1 MLSKFR
7 NNKKGFTLIELMIV
21 VAILA
26 ILSVVAVPAFI
37 KYMRKAKTAEAVD
50 MLDKI
55 YKGAVDYFTTP
66 RVLPNSA
73 GQTFADCEFP
83 TSHTAVYPFYA
94 GGCCA
99 MAATGSTKDNRCA
112 ANPSAWDGATWS
124 ALKFEI
130 SDAHYFRYMFD
141 ATGVN
146 GTAQF
151 TAHAQADLDCDS
163 DLSTFQRY
171 GKGQNV
177 TIGANVLGGE
187 CRVNQGAALYTYN
200 ETE

>member
-66 RVLPNSA
+66 RVEPDSA
-73 GQTFADCEFP
+73 GQTFAPCQFP
-83 TSHTAVYPFYA
+83 NTHTAAYPLGDSCCALGAA
-94 GGCCA
+94 GG
-99 MAATGSTKDNRCA
+99 GNDSRCP
-112 ANPSAWDGATWS
+112 ANPGNWDDSVWS
-124 ALKFEI
+124 ALKFEMT
-130 SDAHYFRYMFD
+130 DAHYFQYKFH
-141 ATGVN
+141 AN
-146 GTAQF
+146 GTNSTAQF
-151 TAHAQADLDCDS
+151 TAHAQADLDCDGN
-163 DLSTFQRY
+163 LSTFQRY
-171 GKGQNV
+171 GKGETV
-177 TIGANVLGGE
+177 TMGGGTAIGGE
-187 CRVNQGAALYTYN
+187 CRVSQGAALYTYN

>member
-66 RVLPNSA
+66 RVEPDSA
-73 GQTFADCEFP
+73 GQTFAPCQFP
-83 TSHTAVYPFYA
+83 NKQTAVYPLGTSCCDLSA
-94 GGCCA
+94 GGD
-99 MAATGSTKDNRCA
+99 TRCPEDPA
-112 ANPSAWDGATWS
+112 AWDDATWS
-124 ALKFEI
+124 ALKFEMND
-130 SDAHYFRYMFD
+130 SHYFQYKFD
-141 ATGVN
+141 AVGVN
-146 GTAQF
+146 STAQF
-151 TAHAQADLDCDS
+151 TAHAQADLDCDANF
-163 DLSTFQRY
+163 STFQRY
-171 GKGQNV
+171 GKGQSV
-177 TIGANVLGGE
+177 DMGGTTIGGE
-187 CRVNQGAALYTYN
+187 CRVSQGAALYTYN

>member
-73 GQTFADCEFP
+73 GQTFADCQFP
-83 TSHTAVYPFYA
+83 ESHTAAYPLGA
-94 GGCCA
+94 ASCCA
-99 MAATGSTKDNRCA
+99 FAAADSRCPA
-112 ANPSAWDGATWS
+112 DPAAWDNATWS

-130 SDAHYFRYMFD
+130 ADEHYFQYKFD
-141 ATGVN
+141 ESGADS
-146 GTAQF
+146 TAQF
-151 TAHAQADLDCDS
+151 TAHAEADLDCDTNE
-163 DLSTFQRY
+163 STFQRY
-171 GKGQNV
+171 GKGEVVNMG
-177 TIGANVLGGE
+177 TKIGGE
-187 CRVNQGAALYTYN
+187 CRVSQGAALYTYN
-200 ETE
+200 EVE

>member
-66 RVLPNSA
+66 RVLPDSA
-73 GQTFADCEFP
+73 GQTFAACQFP
-83 TSHTAVYPFYA
+83 TSHTAVYPLGASCCDLSGA
-94 GGCCA
+94 GD
-99 MAATGSTKDNRCA
+99 TRCP
-112 ANPSAWDGATWS
+112 ANPGAWDDATWS
-124 ALKFEI
+124 ALKFELT
-130 SDAHYFRYMFD
+130 DAHYFQYKFN
-141 ATGVN
+141 ATGVDSA
-146 GTAQF
+146 AQF
-151 TAHAQADLDCDS
+151 TAHAQADLDCDANF
-163 DLSTFQRY
+163 STFQRY
-171 GKGQNV
+171 GKGETV
-177 TIGANVLGGE
+177 DMGAGTTIGGE
-187 CRVNQGAALYTYN
+187 CRVSQGAALYTYN